1 VQRRSTPRGS
11 RTAVCL
17 TTAALLLTAA
27 CSHGDDGSGVTPV
40 KAEPGAPQVTIAPG
54 DGTKKAR
61 PEKGITVK
69 VANGRLEAV
78 TVTAQGKK
86 VPGKLSADR
95 TKWRTERNLTPGA
108 SYAVSATARNDAG
121 KTTNANSKFKALKA
135 ANVLSI
141 LSVTP
146 NPGET
151 VGVGMPITV
160 TFNRPVGDRKA
171 VEKALEVRSQ
181 RANQGAWYWV
191 NDQTVIFR
199 TKKFWGA
206 NQKIG
211 FAARLT
217 GVKSGKDTY
226 GTDDVTRKLLI
237 GDSHIITVNTKTHR
251 LTIRRNGKLFKT
263 VGVSA
268 GRGGLVRNG
277 VDVYKTTSG
286 VHLTMGKSRVE
297 RMTSKWMG
305 VTNKKDPR
313 YYDEK
318 IPFAVRISSSGEF
331 IHSMASTVWAQGRQ
345 NVSHG
350 CVNSPPAFAQWF
362 FGWSYLGDVVNVT
375 GSGRGLDPF
384 NGWSYWEM
392 SWKSWVEGSAFDK
405 AVSTVKPKP
414 KRTTSPSVTPSSPA
428 TSTAPPAGTSSY

>member
-17 TTAALLLTAA
+17 VTTALLLTAA
-27 CSHGDDGSGVTPV
+27 CSRGDDDGSGVTPV

-54 DGTKKAR
+54 NGTKKAK
-61 PEKGITVK
+61 PEKGISVK

-78 TVTAQGKK
+78 TVTAQGKT
-86 VPGKLSADR
+86 VRGKLSADR
-95 TKWRTERNLTPGA
+95 TKWRTQRNLTPGA
-108 SYAVSATARNDAG
+108 SYAVSATAKNDAG
-121 KTTNANSKFKALKA
+121 KTTTANSNFKAVKA

-146 NPGET
+146 GTGEK

-160 TFNRPVGDRKA
+160 TFNRAVGDRRA

-181 RANQGAWYWV
+181 RAAQGAWYWV
-191 NDQTVIFR
+191 NDQSVIFR
-199 TKKFWGA
+199 TKKFWGS
-206 NQKIG
+206 NQKVA

-217 GVKSGKDTY
+217 GVKTAKDTY
-226 GTDDVTRKLLI
+226 ATDDITRKFLI

-251 LTIRRNGKLFKT
+251 LTIKRNGKQIKS
-263 VGVSA
+263 VGISA
-268 GRGGLVRNG
+268 GRGGFVRGG

-286 VHLTMGKSRVE
+286 VHLTMAKAKVE

-313 YYDEK
+313 FYDEK
-318 IPFAVRISSSGEF
+318 IPFAVRISNSGEY
-331 IHSMASTVWAQGRQ
+331 IHSMAATVWAQGRQ

-350 CVNSPPAFAQWF
+350 CVNSPPAFAKWF

-375 GSGRGLDPF
+375 GSGRGLEPF

-392 SWKSWVEGSAFDK
+392 PWKSWVQGSALDK
-405 AVSTVKPKP
+405 AVSTVKPKS
-414 KRTTSPSVTPSSPA
+414 RTSPSPRPSSPA
-428 TSTAPPAGTSSY
+428 ASAGPYAN